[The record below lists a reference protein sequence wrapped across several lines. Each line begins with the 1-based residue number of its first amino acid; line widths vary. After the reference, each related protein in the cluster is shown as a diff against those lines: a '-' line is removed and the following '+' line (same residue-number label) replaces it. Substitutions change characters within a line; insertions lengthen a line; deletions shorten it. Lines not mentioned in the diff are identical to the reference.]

1 MIRTPNN
8 EDQRMENRKV
18 RAMTE
23 KEFAELERLWHRRLP
38 LTQRQQRRRQKLM
51 KLDMPTPSYPDQD
64 VVEWIAELQGHVLV
78 STAE

>member
-18 RAMTE
+18 RAMNE

-38 LTQRQQRRRQKLM
+38 LTQRQQRRRRKLM
-51 KLDMPTPSYPDQD
+51 KLDMPPPSYPDKGF
-64 VVEWIAELQGHVLV
+64 VEWIAELQGHVLV